1 MRPQKSSANLPG
13 ELLSTGRR
21 RSMRYLPLLG
31 VLCLPLTPGAC
42 AQRTQ
47 LKPPW
52 NIYSPQ
58 TDMQEGK
65 QFAQQA
71 EKQLPLCN
79 DSKVDAYLTQL
90 GLRLAAKLPT
100 GGVQYPFEFHCVNDK
115 AINAFALPGGYV
127 FINRGAIEAADNES
141 QLAGVMAHELAHVS
155 LRHGTAQASKASLAQ
170 GAASIFG
177 GLFGGGLGGAVL
189 SQGVAFGAGS
199 LLLHYSRTAETQA
212 DVMGTQV
219 LYDTGFDPRAMAQF
233 FEKLEAETKG
243 KTPPLFFSDHPSP
256 DNRLARVD
264 EEVAKLGGPPA
275 NAKRDS
281 SEFEAIKREV
291 LALPLAKKGGSGMV
305 AVAAGAAPPAA
316 PSENFATYQAS
327 TYTLGYPDNWK
338 KYADGSSGEV
348 SFAPDR
354 GLLQGGDSHTAL
366 AYGLIV
372 SVMPLKDDASASDAL
387 DNATRLLLGTLEQAN
402 PSMKVVH
409 QSVHVRLNG
418 QPALSTYLSNDSL
431 AGGQE
436 TDWVI
441 TVLRPQGLLYLVC
454 VAPQAAY
461 NDYDKT
467 FSAILDSVRFA
478 KNSQ

>member
-1 MRPQKSSANLPG
+1 MRPQKFSVNLPAG
-13 ELLSTGRR
+13 LPWTRR
-21 RSMRYLPLLG
+21 RSMRYFPLLG
-31 VLCLPLTPGAC
+31 VLALFFAPGAS

-79 DSKVDAYLTQL
+79 DAKVDAYLTQL

-127 FINRGAIEAADNES
+127 FINRGAVEAADNES
-141 QLAGVMAHELAHVS
+141 QLAGVMAHELAHVA

-219 LYDTGFDPRAMAQF
+219 LYDTGYDPRAMAQF

-264 EEVAKLGGPPA
+264 EEVAKLGGPSA

-281 SEFEAIKREV
+281 AEFEAIKREV
-291 LALPLAKKGGSGMV
+291 LALPLTRQGALGGG
-305 AVAAGAAPPAA
+305 AVAAGGAPPAA
-316 PSENFATYQAS
+316 PSGNFATYQAS
-327 TYTLGYPDNWK
+327 GYTLGYPDNWK
-338 KYADGSSGEV
+338 KYADSNSGEV
-348 SFAPDR
+348 SFAPEG
-354 GLLQGGDSHTAL
+354 GLLQGPDSHTAL

-372 SVMPLKDDASASDAL
+372 GVMPLKENASAAEAL
-387 DNATRLLLGTLEQAN
+387 ENATQKLIDTLEQAN
-402 PSMKVVH
+402 PSMRVAHK
-409 QSVHVRLNG
+409 SARVRLSG
-418 QPALSTYLSNDSL
+418 QPGLSTYLSNDSL

-436 TDWVI
+436 TDWVV
-441 TVLRPQGLLYLVC
+441 TVLRPQGLVYFVC
-454 VAPQAAY
+454 VAPQSAY
-461 NDYDKT
+461 DNYGKT
-467 FSAILDSVRFA
+467 FSSILDSVRFA
-478 KNSQ
+478 L